1 MARHSSTPWLL
12 LAVAAAG
19 GACATPI
26 TLPDDFVVLGGSGEG
41 HRAVTADD
49 ARLRVRSLGEPT
61 EGSIEFW
68 SETLRNDLV
77 QQRGYEL
84 VGSGEVNDSG
94 GQSGRWLEFATN
106 VRGERVGLLIAVW
119 ERRSWLPWLFAPQLQ
134 VVEFAA
140 PEPVFGSR
148 VAAVR
153 AALAS
158 VR

>member
-1 MARHSSTPWLL
+1 MARHSLTGSLL
-12 LAVAAAG
+12 LTTLLA
-19 GACATPI
+19 GACKTSI
-26 TLPDDFVVLGGSGEG
+26 TLPNDFVELGDRGEG
-41 HRAVTADD
+41 LRAVTADD
-49 ARLRVRSLGEPT
+49 ARLRVRTLGDPT

-84 VGSGEVNDSG
+84 VNSGEVQDG
-94 GQSGRWLEFATN
+94 AGQSGRWLEFATN
-106 VRGERVGLLIAVW
+106 VRGERIGLLVAIWV
-119 ERRSWLPWLFAPQLQ
+119 RQSLLGGPSLQ

-140 PEPVFGSR
+140 REPAFGSR

-153 AALAS
+153 QSLAS